1 MVIRK
6 GNLVMKNQ
14 VMKVTAITAAI
25 AAMMCTSAFAAETTK
40 NVQIQFDNIQ
50 LVVDGVP
57 ITPKDANGSR
67 IEPFIY
73 NGTTYLPIRA
83 VGEAIGK
90 QVTWDGATK
99 TVYLGEAPNET
110 NYLVD
115 VCPAYDEV
123 SYYSGKTFEIDGEKY
138 NSGSFY
144 FTSPWTSKPYAS
156 FNLNGEYESLD
167 TMVGHTSST
176 KKEKIINIYLD
187 GKLSQTIVLEPEQ
200 MAEKVHIP
208 LNNALQLKIGVEKG
222 EGVGFANARLTK

>member
-1 MVIRK
+1 MKK
-6 GNLVMKNQ
+6 GI
-14 VMKVTAITAAI
+14 MKVAVTTTLF
-25 AAMMCTSAFAAETTK
+25 AAMASASAFAAETTK

-110 NYLVD
+110 NYLID
-115 VCPAYDEV
+115 ICPAYDD
-123 SYYSGKTFEIDGEKY
+123 SYYNFGRTFEIDGEKY
-138 NSGSFY
+138 NAGSFE
-144 FTSPWTSKPYAS
+144 FNGFSSGYAL
-156 FNLNGEYESLD
+156 FNLNGQYTSLD
-167 TMVGHTSST
+167 ALVGHTSSRQR
-176 KKEKIINIYLD
+176 EKIINIYLD
-187 GKLSQTIVLEPEQ
+187 GELSQTIVLEPEQ
-200 MAEKVHIP
+200 MAEKIHIP
-208 LNNALQLKIGVEKG
+208 LNNALQLKIEIEKG
-222 EGVGFANARLTK
+222 PGIGFANARLTK